1 MDAQD
6 RPGWNPPTDPA
17 PGTHAAA
24 TSGGPRRSR
33 VGTGIALAAIGIGAV
48 GIAGTAY
55 ASSASSSPVTGVH
68 NVSYQNAGATGAS
81 GATGPHGPGG
91 GHGDRMRGPG
101 GMGGMGRGPE
111 GPGFGMGLG
120 GAVRGSASVPKQD
133 GSGYQTLDMQTGK
146 VDSVSST
153 SLSVTSADGVQWTYV
168 VNASTIVHAKS
179 AGITSIVTGDTVMV
193 IAVENGSTRTALQVV
208 DRTQVDAGRKAW
220 APKPHGG
227 PTGQSG
233 PNPTQT
239 G

>member
-6 RPGWNPPTDPA
+6 RPGWNPPTDTAPA
-17 PGTHAAA
+17 TTTAAKP
-24 TSGGPRRSR
+24 GGPRRSR

-68 NVSYQNAGATGAS
+68 TVTYQNAGAS
-81 GATGPHGPGG
+81 GATGTTGPHGP

-101 GMGGMGRGPE
+101 GMGGGM
-111 GPGFGMGLG
+111 GFGMGLG
-120 GAVRGSASVPKQD
+120 GAVRGSASVPKKD
-133 GSGYQTLDMQTGK
+133 GSGYQTLDMQTGV
-146 VDSVSST
+146 VDSVDAT
-153 SLSVTSADGVQWTYV
+153 SLKVTSADKVQWTYV
-168 VNASTIVHAKS
+168 VNASTLVHAKS
-179 AGITSIVTGDTVMV
+179 AGIGAIVPGDTVMV
-193 IAVENGSTRTALQVV
+193 IAVEDGATRTALQIV
-208 DRTQVDAGRKAW
+208 DRTQVDAGRQQW
-220 APKPHGG
+220 APRPHGG